1 MEPSII
7 TELLTYSKPAA
18 EAAALFLLAGRE
30 IHTWVYRYERTMF
43 YNAEYGVLFE
53 EILKQYKIHKV
64 FDFGALSEKAK
75 DTYLQISESVST
87 TAKMEYYFSVLA
99 HARDVRAVP
108 KIVSETMTDADDLD
122 CVNAVKA
129 AMLKIGTGGLTKP
142 LHISELS
149 ARAGDRWEKRLLD
162 ERKTYSLGIPVVDD
176 SLRVKT
182 GNTIFIVAP
191 PKCGKTWMLVTI
203 ACHLAVG
210 SKVLFVSAEMDPDDL
225 YARISSKIANHDFS
239 PLEYKD
245 KCQELLTAWSK
256 QLDRIHDRN
265 LWTLKARGIS
275 LGGLISVCMEAKHN
289 GFEVII
295 IDYIQRILHKAESQR
310 VATMEISRELSNF
323 SGQQNVLLI
332 AASQANRM
340 ARQADKTQSFHAK
353 ESAAIEEDADAI
365 LSLTLKQKEG
375 TFEEKAMIID
385 VVQRNGMCFDTTLN
399 FDPTTGRLWQ

>member
-1 MEPSII
+1 
-7 TELLTYSKPAA
+7 
-18 EAAALFLLAGRE
+18 
-30 IHTWVYRYERTMF
+30 MF
-43 YNAEYGVLFE
+43 YKTDHRTLYG
-53 EILKQYKIHKV
+53 EILEYYRLHRV

-75 DTYLQISESVST
+75 ETYMEISDNASI
-87 TAKMEYYFSVLA
+87 TAKMEHFYKVLA

-108 KIVSETMTDADDLD
+108 KVVSETMADADDMD
-122 CVNAVKA
+122 CVNAATA

-142 LHISELS
+142 LHISDLS
-149 ARAGDRWEKRLLD
+149 ARASDRWEKRLLD

-176 SLRVKT
+176 ELRVKA
-182 GNTIFIVAP
+182 GNTVFIIAP
-191 PKCGKTWMLVTI
+191 PKCGKTWMLVSI
-203 ACHLAVG
+203 ACHLAIG

-225 YARISSKIANHDFS
+225 YARISSKIAKQDFS

-245 KCQELLTAWSK
+245 RCQELLTAWSK
-256 QLDRIHDRN
+256 NIDRIHDRN

-289 GFEVII
+289 GFDVVI

-323 SGQQNVLLI
+323 SGQQNMLLI

-340 ARQADKTQSFHAK
+340 ARQADKTQSYHAK
-353 ESAAIEEDADAI
+353 ESAAIEEDADVI

-375 TFEEKAMIID
+375 TFEEKALIVD
-385 VVQRNGMCFDTTLN
+385 VVQRNGMCFDAALS
-399 FDPTTGRLWQ
+399 FDPTTGRMWQ